1 MKLKHL
7 LLIPLLLLTSCNSNV
22 DTSSLK
28 IVCPTGAPA
37 ICFYK
42 ESENS
47 NFETNSTPSNIV
59 SMMNSNSDKDIVV
72 IDTVSGIK
80 AINNGAPYKICAN
93 ITLGNFFIASTG
105 LDEDN
110 IMNEG
115 DTIILFGQNQT
126 PDYLFHYLFEDKF
139 DDSIEYVTNVQD
151 ASKCLAS
158 GKNLITKSNVDYV
171 FIAQPALYTILN
183 NKEALTYGKSS
194 IYMDVQEEYKKKSNG
209 LSIIQAS
216 IFVKEASDSKVV
228 NSYLKE
234 LKKNIELAI
243 NNPEVIA
250 EPISKIG
257 EELALS
263 LYGVNLNVAKN
274 VLSDNNK
281 LGLGYISAKENKQ
294 AIDNFINLFGVE
306 DTNEEIYY

>member
-1 MKLKHL
+1 MKFKKL

-22 DTSSLK
+22 DTSTLN

-37 ICFYK
+37 ICFYN
-42 ESENS
+42 ESENP

-59 SMMNSNSDKDIVV
+59 SMMNSNSDKDIVI

-80 AINNGAPYKICAN
+80 AINNGAPYKLASN

-105 LDEDN
+105 LDEDKV
-110 IMNEG
+110 MNKG

-126 PDYLFHYLFEDKF
+126 PDYIFHYLFENQF

-158 GKNLITKSNVDYV
+158 GKNLITKSSVDYV

-183 NKEALTYGKSS
+183 NKEALTYGKSNV
-194 IYMDVQEEYKKKSNG
+194 YLDVQEEYKKKSNG
-209 LSIIQAS
+209 LSLIQAS
-216 IFVKEASDSKVV
+216 VFVKETSDRKMID
-228 NSYLKE
+228 SYLKK
-234 LKKNIELAI
+234 LKNDINVAIET
-243 NNPEVIA
+243 PEVIT

-281 LGLGYISAKENKQ
+281 LGLGYINAKDNKQ

-306 DTNEEIYY
+306 ETDEEIYY

>member
-7 LLIPLLLLTSCNSNV
+7 LLIPLLLLSSCNSNV
-22 DTSSLK
+22 DTSTLK
-28 IVCPTGAPA
+28 IVCPTGAPSIA
-37 ICFYK
+37 FYK
-42 ESENS
+42 ESENP

-110 IMNEG
+110 TMNKG

-126 PDYLFHYLFEDKF
+126 PDYIFHYLFEDKF

-158 GKNLITKSNVDYV
+158 GKNLITKSTVDYV

-183 NKEALTYGKSS
+183 NQTAPTYGKSS
-194 IYMDVQEEYKKKSNG
+194 VYLDVQEEYRKKSGG
-209 LSIIQAS
+209 LSLIQAS
-216 IFVKEASDSKVV
+216 VFVKETSDKNKVEA
-228 NSYLKE
+228 YLKE
-234 LKKNIELAI
+234 LKNNINLAI
-243 NNPEVIA
+243 QTPEVII
-250 EPISKIG
+250 EPISKVG

-274 VLSDNNK
+274 VLLDDNK
-281 LGLGYISAKENKQ
+281 LGLGYIEAKDNKE
-294 AIDNFINLFGVE
+294 AIDNFISLFGVE

>member
-22 DTSSLK
+22 DTSTLK

-37 ICFYK
+37 IAFYK
-42 ESENS
+42 ESENT

-59 SMMNSNSDKDIVV
+59 SMMNNNSDKDIVV

-80 AINNGAPYKICAN
+80 AINNGSPYKLAAN

-105 LDEDN
+105 LDEDGV
-110 IMNEG
+110 MNED

-126 PDYLFHYLFEDKF
+126 PDYIFHYLFEDKF

-158 GKNLITKSNVDYV
+158 GKNLVTKSSVDYV

-183 NKEALTYGKSS
+183 NKEAPTYGKSS
-194 IYMDVQEEYKKKSNG
+194 VYLDIQEEYKKKSNG
-209 LSIIQAS
+209 LSLIQAS
-216 IFVKEASDSKVV
+216 VFVKETSDSKMI

-234 LKKNIELAI
+234 LKSNIDLAI
-243 NNPEVIA
+243 NNPELIT
-250 EPISKIG
+250 EPISKVG

-281 LGLGYISAKENKQ
+281 LGLGYVVAKENKQ

-306 DTNEEIYY
+306 ETNEEIYY